1 MRKKRILISG
11 IGLIITLGIMY
22 GTPWGIPGITQFD
35 SHFKLLDMQFS
46 YSLETVTQMLN
57 HIGVEGIQHYLSYL
71 GVDMIFIIML
81 VIFQTNISCVAAD
94 KVPNLRI
101 WLVCFA
107 IGRMV
112 FDFMEDG
119 IIARMLNGI
128 IPINTYNVRTASI
141 CTSFKFIMLY
151 LWCGVFVI
159 TLLYKKI
166 HVRK

>member
-22 GTPWGIPGITQFD
+22 GTRLGIPGITQFD
-35 SHFKLLDMQFS
+35 SNFELLDMQFS
-46 YSLETVTQMLN
+46 YSLETVTQMLSR
-57 HIGVEGIQHYLSYL
+57 IGAEGIKHYLSYL
-71 GVDMIFIIML
+71 GVDMVFIIML
-81 VIFQTNISCVAAD
+81 VVFQTNISCVAAD
-94 KVPNLRI
+94 KAPNLKI
-101 WLVCFA
+101 LLVCFA

-119 IIARMLNGI
+119 VIAIMLNGI
-128 IPINTYNVRTASI
+128 IPINAYSVRTASI

-159 TLLYKKI
+159 TLLYKK
-166 HVRK
+166 VRVKK